1 MPDAPPP
8 PPEPLR
14 EEAEA
19 ALAELAEQLPAA
31 LLDAHRGPLVR
42 LFAASPFA
50 AGAARAR
57 PELLASALEDPAAE
71 SLAPLAA
78 LDDDAAFAAALR
90 RARLREALRIA
101 HRDLNGLAPLA
112 ETLRDLSAFADA
124 AVAAAR
130 DWHAARLADPPLDG
144 DGAPLPLVVLGMG
157 KLGGGEL
164 NFSSDIDLIFAYPD
178 PPGDR
183 ELAQTR
189 FIRLGQRLIR
199 ALDEVTADGF
209 VFRVDM
215 RLRPFGSSGALALP
229 FSAMET
235 YYQLHGREWERYA
248 LLKSR
253 PLGPATPAAAE
264 LREALRP
271 FVYRR
276 YLDFRILEELRGMKA
291 KMERHA
297 DQAHLRDDLK
307 HGPGGIREAEFV
319 VQSGQ
324 LVFGGREPALQR
336 TGWHAGLAALVEAG
350 HIRAAHAATLRAAY
364 DCLRRAENRLQMTRD
379 QQVHTLPEEAPERA
393 RLAFAMGHPDWAS
406 FRAELD
412 AHRARLHEEFAGLM
426 RAADA
431 PAPPD
436 PALQAL
442 LDAVDKTERRD
453 EPEPDLAAALAGRG
467 LAPAAAEEP
476 AARLRGLLAGSLWRT
491 QGANSRQFALRLLP
505 QMVDCATTEEA
516 PGRALSRLLGV
527 LETLLHRPS
536 HLALLTENPG
546 ALALLS
552 ALAAGSSWLH
562 TQILQRPELIDD
574 LLNPQALLAARD
586 AAELRAMLA
595 QALDAADDDLEA
607 RMNAL
612 RGFRHSQVLRV
623 AACHVLRAK
632 PISDVSDELT
642 WIAEA
647 VVARAW
653 ALALD
658 EQVRRHGAPGC
669 ADAAGARREARC
681 AVLAYGKFG
690 GLELGFGSDLDLV
703 FLHDSEGADERTDGA
718 RAVENEYF
726 FTRVA
731 QRFVHILET
740 LTAAG
745 ALYRVDARLRPGGQ
759 SGRMVCSL
767 RYLARYLDR
776 EAWTWEHQAL
786 ARARCVAGAPQL
798 AAAFEA
804 LRARTLGRK
813 RDAAALQRQFTEMR
827 RRMLD
832 ARRQEPDRFHLKAD
846 PGGITDLEFLVHYN
860 VLLHAHDHPELA
872 GVTATVMIL
881 DRLAARGLLEAADAR
896 FLRGCYHAYRDRAH
910 ALSLQEEEPLV
921 DPADF
926 AAERAR
932 VRELWDRTFPAA

>member
-1 MPDAPPP
+1 MPDAPLP

-19 ALAELAEQLPAA
+19 ALAELGEQLPAA
-31 LLDAHRGPLVR
+31 LLDAHRGALAR

-50 AGAARAR
+50 AGAARAH
-57 PELLASALEDPAAE
+57 PELLASALERPAAE
-71 SLAPLAA
+71 SLAPLAE

-101 HRDLNGLAPLA
+101 HRDLNGPAPLA
-112 ETLRDLSAFADA
+112 ETLRDLTAFADV
-124 AVAAAR
+124 AVTAAR
-130 DWHAARLADPPLDG
+130 DWHAARLAKAPRDAA
-144 DGAPLPLVVLGMG
+144 GAPLPLVVLGMG

-183 ELAQTR
+183 EEAQSR

-276 YLDFRILEELRGMKA
+276 YLDFRILEELREMKA

-324 LVFGGREPALQR
+324 LVFGGQEPALQCS
-336 TGWHAGLAALVEAG
+336 GWHAGLEALVGAG
-350 HIRAAHAATLRAAY
+350 HIRETHAAALRAAY
-364 DCLRRAENRLQMTRD
+364 DFLRAAENRLQMARD
-379 QQVHTLPEEAPERA
+379 QQIHTLPEDEPERA
-393 RLAFAMGHPDWAS
+393 RIAYAMGHADWAS

-412 AHRARLHEEFAGLM
+412 AHRERLHEEFAGLM
-426 RAADA
+426 RAQDR
-431 PAPPD
+431 PEPPE

-442 LDAVDKTERRD
+442 LDAVEKTEQHA
-453 EPEPDLAAALAGRG
+453 EPAPDLAAALAGRG
-467 LAPAAAEEP
+467 LSPADAAEP
-476 AARLRGLLAGSLWRT
+476 AARLRALLTESLWRM

-505 QMVDCATTEEA
+505 QLIDCAKAEA
-516 PGRALSRLLGV
+516 APAPALTRLLGV
-527 LETLLHRPS
+527 LEVLLHRPS

-574 LLNPQALLAARD
+574 LLNPQALFAAHD

-595 QALDAADDDLEA
+595 RALDAADAGLEA
-607 RMNAL
+607 RMDAL
-612 RGFRHSQVLRV
+612 RRFRHSQVLRI

-642 WIAEA
+642 WVAEA

-669 ADAAGARREARC
+669 ADAGGARREARC

-703 FLHDSEGADERTDGA
+703 FLHDSAGADERTDGE

-745 ALYRVDARLRPGGQ
+745 ALYQVDARLRPGGQ

-767 RYLARYLDR
+767 RYLERYLDR

-786 ARARCVAGAPQL
+786 ARARCVAGAPAL
-798 AAAFEA
+798 AQSFEA
-804 LRARTLGRK
+804 LRARILAR
-813 RDAAALQRQFTEMR
+813 RRAAPELRRQFTEMR
-827 RRMLD
+827 KRMLD
-832 ARRQEPDRFHLKAD
+832 ARRGPPGRFHLKAD

-860 VLLHAHDHPELA
+860 VLLHAHDHPELT

-881 DRLAARGLLEAADAR
+881 DRLAAGGLLEAAEAR
-896 FLRGCYHAYRDRAH
+896 FLRDCYHAYRDRAH
-910 ALSLQEEEPLV
+910 ALSLQEEEPLA

-926 AAERAR
+926 AEERAR
-932 VRELWDRTFPAA
+932 VRAVWDRTFPAA

>member
-8 PPEPLR
+8 LPEALR
-14 EEAEA
+14 EEAEET
-19 ALAELAEQLPAA
+19 LAELAEHLPTE
-31 LLDAHRGPLVR
+31 LLDAHRAPLAR
-42 LFAASPFA
+42 LFAVSPFA

-57 PELLASALEDPAAE
+57 PELLASVLERPAAE
-71 SLAPLAA
+71 SLAPLAE
-78 LDDDAAFAAALR
+78 LDDAAAFAAALR

-112 ETLRDLSAFADA
+112 ETLRDLTAFADA
-124 AVAAAR
+124 AVTAAR
-130 DWHAARLADPPLDG
+130 DWHAARLADPPLNAA
-144 DGAPLPLVVLGMG
+144 GAPLPLVILGMG

-183 ELAQTR
+183 EEAQSR

-253 PLGPATPAAAE
+253 ALGPETPAAAE

-276 YLDFRILEELRGMKA
+276 YLDFRILEELREMKA

-297 DQAHLRDDLK
+297 DQASLRDDLK

-324 LVFGGREPALQR
+324 LVFGGQKPALQR
-336 TGWHAGLAALVEAG
+336 TGWHAGLEALVAAE
-350 HIRAAHAATLRAAY
+350 HIRARHAGTLRAAY
-364 DCLRRAENRLQMTRD
+364 DCLRAAENRLQMTRD
-379 QQVHTLPEEAPERA
+379 QQVHTLPEDELERA
-393 RLAFAMGHPDWAS
+393 RLAYAMGHADWDA

-426 RAADA
+426 RAEEA

-436 PALQAL
+436 PAQQAL
-442 LDAVDKTERRD
+442 LDAVEKTEQRA
-453 EPEPDLAAALAGRG
+453 EPAPDLAAALAARG
-467 LAPAAAEEP
+467 FPAEDAAEP
-476 AARLRGLLAGSLWRT
+476 AARLRGILSESLWRM
-491 QGANSRQFALRLLP
+491 QGARSRQFALRLLP
-505 QMVDCATTEEA
+505 QLIDCAGTEEA
-516 PGRALSRLLGV
+516 PAAALTRLLGV
-527 LETLLHRPS
+527 LEVLLLRPS
-536 HLALLTENPG
+536 HLALLLENPG

-562 TQILQRPELIDD
+562 RQILQRPELIDD
-574 LLNPQALLAARD
+574 LLSPQALFASHD
-586 AAELRAMLA
+586 ADELRAMLA
-595 QALDAADDDLEA
+595 RALDAADDELEA

-612 RGFRHSQVLRV
+612 RRFRHSQVLRV

-647 VVARAW
+647 VVDRAW

-658 EQVRRHGAPGC
+658 EQLRRHGAPGC
-669 ADAAGARREARC
+669 ADAGGARREARC

-740 LTAAG
+740 LTDAG
-745 ALYRVDARLRPGGQ
+745 VLYQVDARLRPGGE

-767 RYLARYLDR
+767 RYLEQYLDR

-786 ARARCVAGAPQL
+786 ARARCVAGAPEL

-804 LRARTLGRK
+804 LRARILTR
-813 RDAAALQRQFTEMR
+813 RREAPALRRQFVEMR
-827 RRMLD
+827 QRMLEVH
-832 ARRQEPDRFHLKAD
+832 RGPPGRFHLKAD

-881 DRLAARGLLEAADAR
+881 DRLAERGLLEAEDAG
-896 FLRGCYHAYRDRAH
+896 FLRACYHAYRDRVH
-910 ALSLQEEEPLV
+910 ALSLQEAEPLA
-921 DPADF
+921 DPDDF

-932 VRELWDRTFPAA
+932 VRALWDRTFPAA